1 MKSKAGLSSCLLQVY
16 IDEFSCE
23 NIHVQTGQKHHSE
36 SMSLQRQFLR
46 VL

>member
-23 NIHVQTGQKHHSE
+23 NIHVQTGQNIIQ
-36 SMSLQRQFLR
+36 SLCHFNGNFEML
-46 VL
+46 